1 MKRAVI
7 VCGADINN
15 YNELAS
21 YFRTGDFFIY
31 CDSGL
36 KHMANLV
43 ASAEERKS
51 AMSAYDP
58 TFEKEYEVTCR
69 PDLIVGDFDSYE
81 KPEDSDAEVIALPR
95 EKDDTD
101 SIRAVKEAVKRG
113 FEEYL
118 IIGAVGNRLDHSLV
132 NVYALLYLYEFGYK
146 AKIVDDYSEMKIVGS
161 KKKEKVSAWFNYFSL
176 VTISGPA
183 KGVTIENAKY
193 PLTDAEI
200 SPSYQYAT
208 SNEVAEGKSEA
219 YVSVKEGYLLLIKDR
234 WI

>member
-1 MKRAVI
+1 MSRAVI

-15 YNELAS
+15 YEDLCS
-21 YFRTGDFFIY
+21 YFRTGDYFIY

-36 KHMANLV
+36 KHMPDLV
-43 ASAEERKS
+43 AGAERRRES
-51 AMSAYDP
+51 MEFYDP
-58 TFEKEYEVTCR
+58 AIRKDYEVTCR
-69 PDLIVGDFDSYE
+69 PDLIVGDFDSHVR
-81 KPEDSDAEVIALPR
+81 PDDSEAEIITLPR

-101 SIRAVKEAVKRG
+101 SVHAVKEAVKRG
-113 FEEYL
+113 YDEYL

-161 KKKEKVSAWFNYFSL
+161 RKSEKISPWFSYFSL
-176 VTISGPA
+176 VTICGPA
-183 KGVTIENAKY
+183 KGVTITGAKY
-193 PLTDAEI
+193 NLDNGDI

-208 SNEVAEGKSEA
+208 SNEVAEGSPEA
-219 YVSVKEGYLLLIKDR
+219 CVSVKEGYLLLIKDR